1 MAELIEDH
9 IKEHVAHPD
18 VSAQEHED
26 AVEELVAVVRTC
38 LK

>member
-18 VSAQEHED
+18 VSAQERED
-26 AVEELVAVVRTC
+26 AVESPT
-38 LK
+38 